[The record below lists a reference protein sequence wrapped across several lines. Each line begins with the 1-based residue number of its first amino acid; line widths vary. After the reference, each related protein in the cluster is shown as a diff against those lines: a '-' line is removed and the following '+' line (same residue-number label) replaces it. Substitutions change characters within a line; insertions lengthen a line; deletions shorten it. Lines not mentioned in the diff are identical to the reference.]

1 MGRKEDNIRKAQ
13 TLMNKPTQIRNIGIA
28 AHIDH
33 GKTTLSDNLIAG
45 AGMMSEELAGKQLL
59 LDYDEQEQA
68 RGITINAANASMV
81 HEFEGKEYLINL
93 IDTPGH
99 VDFGGDV
106 TRAMRAVDGSIVV
119 CCAVEGV
126 MPQTETVI
134 RQSLKEKVKPLLFI
148 NKVDRL
154 INELEVTPE
163 QMQERFIKIIKEVN
177 GLIGKMVP
185 PEFKNEWSLNVE
197 EGGVAFGSAYHNW
210 AISVPFMKD
219 SGITFKDIY
228 EFCHAEKQ
236 RELAKKAPIHQVL
249 LDMVIDHLPN
259 PVDAQKIRIPNIWHG
274 DPESKVGKAM
284 IKCDPNG
291 PVAFMVTKIILDP
304 HAGEVATG
312 RLFSGTIKR
321 GEAMHVLGMPNPNR
335 TQQVSLSVGA
345 DRVTVED
352 ICAGNIVAVTGLK
365 DAIAGSTVADD
376 PEMEPFEKITHYSEP
391 VVTVAIEAK
400 HMKDLP
406 KLVDVL
412 RSVAKADPSIQIE
425 INQETGEHLMSGMG
439 ELHLEITEYRILND
453 HKIEI
458 KASPPI
464 VVYRES
470 IQKPTPGQFEGKSPN
485 KHNKFYIIAEPMDD
499 KYAQI
504 IREGLVPNDGGR
516 LKNQKDIQRIFQEAG
531 MDKDEAKNI
540 FAIYGN
546 TMLLDMTKGVQYLHE
561 TMELVREAYIEAMRK
576 GPLADEKVSNVMI
589 KLMDAKLH
597 EDTIHRGPAQVIPA
611 VRQAIYGAMCE
622 SGRIL
627 LEPKQFAQISVPQDV
642 MGAATREMQ
651 QRRGVIEDM
660 SQEADM
666 VTIKS
671 KAPVSEMFGFSNAIR
686 SATGGRALWSTENSG
701 FEKVPRE
708 LLDDIVRQIRERKG
722 LKPEPYDAAYYSA

>member
-13 TLMNKPTQIRNIGIA
+13 TLMNKPKQIRNIGIA

-59 LDYDEQEQA
+59 LDFDEQEQA

-81 HEFEGKEYLINL
+81 HEFEGQEYLINL

-134 RQSLKEKVKPLLFI
+134 RQSLKERVKPLLFI

-163 QMQERFIKIIKEVN
+163 QMQERFIKIITEVN
-177 GLIGKMVP
+177 GLIAKMVP
-185 PEFKNEWSLNVE
+185 PEFKKEWALRVE
-197 EGGVAFGSAYHNW
+197 EGHVAFGSAYHNW
-210 AISVPFMKD
+210 AISVPFMKA

-228 EFCHAEKQ
+228 EFCHQEKQ
-236 RELAKKAPIHQVL
+236 RELSKKAPIHQVL

-259 PVDAQKIRIPNIWHG
+259 PVDAQHIRIPNIWHG
-274 DPESKVGKAM
+274 EPDSKVGKSM
-284 IKCDPNG
+284 ETCDPKG

-321 GEAMHVLGMPNPNR
+321 GESLHILGMPNPNR

-345 DRVTVED
+345 DRVTVDE

-365 DAIAGSTVADD
+365 DAIAGSTVSDD

-439 ELHLEITEYRILND
+439 ELHLEITEYRIKND
-453 HKIEI
+453 HKCEI
-458 KASPPI
+458 IASPPI

-470 IQKPTPGQFEGKSPN
+470 IDKSTPGQFEGKSPN
-485 KHNKFYIIAEPMDD
+485 KHNKFYIIAEPMEEPF
-499 KYAQI
+499 AAI
-504 IREGLVPNDGGR
+504 IREGKVPNEGGR
-516 LKNQKDIQRIFQEAG
+516 IKDLKGVQKLFQEAG
-531 MDKDEAKNI
+531 MEKDEAKGI
-540 FAIYGN
+540 FSIYGSN
-546 TMLLDMTKGVQYLHE
+546 ILFDMTKGVQNLHE
-561 TMELVREAYIEAMRK
+561 TMELVREAFIEAMKR
-576 GPLADEKVSNVMI
+576 GPLADEKVSNVKI
-589 KLMDAKLH
+589 KLLDAKLH
-597 EDTIHRGPAQVIPA
+597 EDTIHRGPGQVIPA
-611 VRQAIYGAMCE
+611 VRQAIYGAMCL
-622 SGRIL
+622 SGRTL

-660 SQEADM
+660 TQEADM

-671 KAPVSEMFGFSNAIR
+671 KAPVAEMFGFSNSIR
-686 SATGGRALWSTENSG
+686 SVTGGRALWSTENSG

-708 LLDDIVRQIRERKG
+708 LLDDIVRKIRERKG